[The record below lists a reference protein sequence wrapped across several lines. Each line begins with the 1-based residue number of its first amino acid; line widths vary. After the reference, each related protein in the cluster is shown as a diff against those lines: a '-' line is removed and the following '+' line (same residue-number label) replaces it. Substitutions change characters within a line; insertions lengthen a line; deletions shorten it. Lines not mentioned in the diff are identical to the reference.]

1 MISIIIPVLNE
12 ATLLAAALEDLR
24 REAGSFEVI
33 VVDGGSSDRTVA
45 CVPEHPRVRLVHA
58 AQGRAVQMNAGAA
71 VAAGDL
77 LLFLHVDTRPPPGSL
92 EAIAGGKRPA

>member
-1 MISIIIPVLNE
+1 MPVLNE
-12 ATLLAAALEDLR
+12 ATVLPVALEDLLR
-24 REAGSFEVI
+24 QAGNFEVI

-45 CVPEHPRVRLVHA
+45 YVPEDPRVRLMHA

-77 LLFLHVDTRPPPGSL
+77 LLFLHADTRQ
-92 EAIAGGKRPA
+92 